1 MYALRD
7 KELIMKTRI
16 FNKFIA
22 VLALTVLTVI
32 ACLGFSACG
41 VKAESIT
48 LSAEEVVLESKATQE
63 LVCTLQPENATVKV
77 EITDNSV
84 VAYENNTLTALT
96 AGKATVKVVSTVDES
111 VYAECFVTV
120 KLPEGYTQHT
130 SGDCKFAYPS
140 SWSKY
145 NASGAIVAYRNNNS
159 GSANVNLVSEK
170 KNNAYF
176 KANADTF
183 KNAIKNS
190 LSSAYSIN
198 FTNCTV
204 DKTTYAGYERVHVV
218 YDYTISMGAISSTL
232 HQEQMILHSGDKT
245 YILTVT
251 FNVSVHDQDQINTIF
266 SEFAGLK

>member
-1 MYALRD
+1 
-7 KELIMKTRI
+7 MKQRI
-16 FNKFIA
+16 SFNKFIA
-22 VLALTVLTVI
+22 VLALAVLTVV
-32 ACLGFSACG
+32 ACFAFSACG

-48 LSAEEVVLESKATQE
+48 LSEETVVLDSGATQE

-77 EITDNSV
+77 EISDKSV
-84 VAYENNTLTALT
+84 VKYENDTLTALT
-96 AGKATVKVVSTVDES
+96 AGTATVKVVSTVDES
-111 VYAECFVTV
+111 VYAECAVTV
-120 KLPEGYTQHT
+120 KLPEGYSQYT
-130 SGDCKFAYPS
+130 SEDCKFAYPS

-145 NASGAIVAYRNNNS
+145 SATGAIVAYRNNDS

-176 KANADTF
+176 RASAETF

-218 YDYTISMGAISSTL
+218 YDYTISMGAISNTL

-245 YILTVT
+245 FVLTVT
-251 FNVSVHDQDQINTIF
+251 FTTSVYNETQASTIF